1 MKEISIKEALRE
13 LMNSRYPTK
22 EEPDF
27 DVLTSLGLPLTG
39 AVLTANALLKKC
51 TNGDVSAIK
60 LLNDLTCEEKS
71 DGINSDVLSGL
82 SDAELLAMIEQ
93 G

>member
-1 MKEISIKEALRE
+1 MKSITIKDALTE

-60 LLNDLTCEEKS
+60 LLNDIVNDEIKE
-71 DGINSDVLSGL
+71 DVNVDALKNL
-82 SDAELLAMIEQ
+82 SDTELLAMIDDV
-93 G
+93 